1 MKLKTLLISALL
13 ALIVTAAFAFDP
25 GVYDVTMYAGED
37 FKLTLLLK
45 DSGGATMNLTG
56 NTYAAQFRSAP
67 APAGTVF
74 ATYSASAPTPANG
87 QIEVKLSRTQTATN
101 TGKAGMWDLRQT
113 DSTGMVSYLLTG
125 KAAVK
130 PTVTR

>member
-1 MKLKTLLISALL
+1 MKRFLLITLYSLLITASA
-13 ALIVTAAFAFDP
+13 VYAFDP

-45 DSGGATMNLTG
+45 DSTGAAMNLTG
-56 NTYAAQFRSAP
+56 STYAAQFRSAP

-87 QIEVKLSRTQTATN
+87 QIEVKLSRAQTAIN

-113 DSTGMVSYLLTG
+113 GTTGLVSYLLTG